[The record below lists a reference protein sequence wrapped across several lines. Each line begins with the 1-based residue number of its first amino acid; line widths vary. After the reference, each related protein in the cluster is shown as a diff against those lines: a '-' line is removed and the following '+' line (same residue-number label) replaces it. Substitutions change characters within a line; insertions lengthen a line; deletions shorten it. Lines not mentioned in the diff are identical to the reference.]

1 MQERIEVAKAAEPA
15 ELTRKATEALT
26 KDVGRGLPRLD
37 PADMSVLG
45 IAPGD
50 VVRLTGKKET
60 FAKAM
65 LAFPEDHGKGI
76 VQVDGLTRDNAG
88 YRSAS
93 GLPPAPEYH
102 PAKKVPASP
111 VHRVR
116 YARKEREDHY
126 VGRLLEGLALVEGD
140 RVRATLMGTRS
151 QDFIVQQTRL
161 GTVVIQPMTT
171 IEISAA
177 AAAPRC
183 SRRG

>member
-1 MQERIEVAKAAEPA
+1 MQERIEVAKPAEPA

-26 KDVGRGLPRLD
+26 KDVGRGLARLD

-65 LAFPEDHGKGI
+65 LAFPEDRGKGI
-76 VQVDGLTRDNAG
+76 VQVDGLTRNNAG
-88 YRSAS
+88 VSLGERLCLQRS
-93 GLPPAPEYH
+93 EYH
-102 PAKKVPASP
+102 PAKKVRLAP
-111 VHRVR
+111 VTVLR

-151 QDFIVQQTRL
+151 QDFIVQQTD
-161 GTVVIQPMTT
+161 
-171 IEISAA
+171 A
-177 AAAPRC
+177 
-183 SRRG
+183 